1 VLGKL
6 CEVPAIGQTG
16 IHSRDALRAVQ
27 EIKLVHTVDAD
38 EEHMA
43 DSVTIIQALGL

>member
-1 VLGKL
+1 L
-6 CEVPAIGQTG
+6 CEVRAIRQTG
-16 IHSRDALRAVQ
+16 IHARDALGAVL

-38 EEHMA
+38 EEHVA